1 MHQYE
6 VMASNQESYS
16 KRWSLFGDVPT
27 RMMLWAVRSFPGMPR
42 WFEWFLMNAS
52 VGVIFLLARK
62 QRRAIRSNLN
72 VIHGG
77 LSWWRGTLGAY
88 QVICNFGWT
97 YLDSMRARF
106 GQKSITW
113 ELVGEEVFHQIRDS
127 KEAAI
132 LLTTHTG
139 NYDLAACLFAEEF
152 GRTLHTIRMPE
163 RTEELQKMRQ
173 REFEEKMRSYP
184 FFKVHYN
191 TSENLLGIELARL
204 MSDGELLALQC
215 DRVIGDVVAMEVP
228 LADDPSLSMKIPK
241 GPMTLAVVGKCP
253 CYPLYVVRDRYRH
266 YRVIFEPAL
275 EVDPSVRR
283 PREMDYAKCW
293 TERLLAFLKTHS
305 HEWFVF
311 EEVFVKRDKE
321 KGEGV

>member
-1 MHQYE
+1 
-6 VMASNQESYS
+6 
-16 KRWSLFGDVPT
+16 
-27 RMMLWAVRSFPGMPR
+27 
-42 WFEWFLMNAS
+42 MNAS
-52 VGVIFLLARK
+52 VSVIFLLARK

-72 VIHGG
+72 HIHGT
-77 LSWWRGTLGAY
+77 LSWWKGTSGAY
-88 QVICNFGWT
+88 LVVCNFGWT

-127 KEAAI
+127 EEAAI

-139 NYDLAACLFAEEF
+139 NYDLAACLFSEEF

-163 RTEELQKMRQ
+163 QTEELQEIRQ
-173 REFEEKMRSYP
+173 REFEAKMKAYP

-191 TSENLLGIELARL
+191 TSENLLGVELARL
-204 MSDGELLALQC
+204 LSNGELLALQC

-228 LADDPSLSMKIPK
+228 LPSHDDISMRLPK
-241 GPMTLAVVGKCP
+241 GPMTLTVIGKCP
-253 CYPLYVVRDRYRH
+253 CYPLYVVRDRHRH

-275 EVDPSVRR
+275 KVDPSVRR
-283 PREMDYAKCW
+283 PREMDYARCW
-293 TERLLAFLKTHS
+293 TERLQAFLKNHS

-311 EEVFVKRDKE
+311 EEVFTRSEKE
-321 KGEGV
+321 KKGDAS